1 MSLAPG
7 PRRPGTTLAAMGTLI
22 DPRTGERV
30 VLRAEHVF
38 GRNALRADT
47 ALDDPG
53 ISSMHAVARWR
64 NGRWLITDHS
74 RNGTFVDGKA
84 LVPGEPFP
92 LAAGTELRLGRGT
105 ALAWRVQ
112 DVTEPVDALVP
123 QDSQAPV
130 VRLGVHNLLP
140 SSEAPELCIY
150 QARPGLWMLEQNGE
164 TRALKDGD
172 RLQVGSARTHR
183 FFAAAPMDDTQ
194 VAEIGREPEAP
205 SLVMRLSLDEEHA
218 SLEVAD
224 GAARVDLGERSHHYC
239 LATLAR
245 RRMADQ
251 ERGLEPGAQG
261 WLGSAEL
268 ARMLGMETTHLNI
281 QIFRAREQLMTALP
295 AVPALSRLVER
306 RRGEL
311 RIGDLP
317 FEIFRGDRLEC
328 RYRPGSV
335 R

>member
-1 MSLAPG
+1 
-7 PRRPGTTLAAMGTLI
+7 MGTLF

-53 ISSMHAVARWR
+53 ISLMHAMIRWR
-64 NGRWLITDHS
+64 NGHWMLSDLS
-74 RNGTFVDGKA
+74 RNGTFVDGRV
-84 LVPGEPFP
+84 LVPGEPVA
-92 LAAGTELRLGRGT
+92 LAVGAEIRLGRGPGV
-105 ALAWRVQ
+105 AWRVQ
-112 DVTEPVDALVP
+112 DVAEPVDALVP
-123 QDSQAPV
+123 ADSSQPVIALAPN
-130 VRLGVHNLLP
+130 NLLP
-140 SSEAPELCIY
+140 TSEAPELCIY
-150 QARPGLWMLEQNGE
+150 QSRPGLWLLEQNGE

-172 RLQVGSARTHR
+172 RLEVGSARPHR
-183 FFAAAPMDDTQ
+183 FVAAAPMDDTQ
-194 VAEIGREPEAP
+194 VAVISRQADMPL
-205 SLVMRLSLDEEHA
+205 LVMRLSLDEEHA
-218 SLEVAD
+218 SLEVKD
-224 GAARVDLGERSHHYC
+224 GAARTDLGERSHHYC

-245 RRMADQ
+245 RRVADQ

-268 ARMLGMETTHLNI
+268 SRMLGMETTHLNI

-295 AVPALSRLVER
+295 GVAALSRLIER

-317 FEIFRGDRLEC
+317 FEVYRGDKLEC
-328 RYRPGSV
+328 RYRAD
-335 R
+335 

>member
-1 MSLAPG
+1 
-7 PRRPGTTLAAMGTLI
+7 MGTLF
-22 DPRTGERV
+22 DPRTGDRV

-47 ALDDPG
+47 AVDDPG
-53 ISSMHAVARWR
+53 ISLMHAVIRWR
-64 NGRWLITDHS
+64 NGRWMLSDHS
-74 RNGTFVDGKA
+74 RNGTFVDGRM
-84 LVPGEPFP
+84 LVPGEPFT
-92 LAAGTELRLGRGT
+92 LEVGAEIMLGRGT
-105 ALAWRVQ
+105 AVAWRVQ
-112 DVTEPVDALVP
+112 DIAEPADALVP
-123 QDSQAPV
+123 SDSRQPVIALAP
-130 VRLGVHNLLP
+130 HNLLP

-150 QARPGLWMLEQNGE
+150 QARPGLWMLEHNGE

-172 RLQVGSARTHR
+172 LLQVGGAGPHR
-183 FFAAAPMDDTQ
+183 FVAAAPMDDTQ
-194 VAEIGREPEAP
+194 VVEISREPEAP
-205 SLVMRLSLDEEHA
+205 WLVMRLSLDEEHA
-218 SLEVAD
+218 SLEVKV
-224 GAARVDLGERSHHYC
+224 GAARTDLGERSHHYC

-251 ERGLEPGAQG
+251 ARGIEHGAQG

-268 ARMLGMETTHLNI
+268 SRMLGMETTHLNI

-295 AVPALSRLVER
+295 GLDALSRLIER

-317 FEIFRGDRLEC
+317 FEVWRGDRLEC
-328 RYRPGSV
+328 SYRPVSV

>member
-1 MSLAPG
+1 
-7 PRRPGTTLAAMGTLI
+7 MGTLF

-53 ISSMHAVARWR
+53 ISLMHAVVRWR
-64 NGRWLITDHS
+64 DGRWLLSDHS
-74 RNGTFVDGKA
+74 RNGTFVDGRV
-84 LVPGEPFP
+84 LVPGEPFA
-92 LAAGTELRLGRGT
+92 LEVGAEVRLGRGPGVS
-105 ALAWRVQ
+105 WRVQ
-112 DVTEPVDALVP
+112 DVAEPTDALVP
-123 QDSQAPV
+123 ADSRQPVIALAP
-130 VRLGVHNLLP
+130 HNLLP

-150 QARPGLWMLEQNGE
+150 QARPGLWVLEQNGE
-164 TRALKDGD
+164 TRALKDGE
-172 RLQVGSARTHR
+172 RLQVGDAGLHR
-183 FFAAAPMDDTQ
+183 FVAAAPMDDTH
-194 VAEIGREPEAP
+194 VVEIVPETEAP
-205 SLVMRLSLDEEHA
+205 WLVMRLSLDEEHA
-218 SLEVAD
+218 RLEVKD
-224 GAARVDLGERSHHYC
+224 GAGKADLGERSHHYC

-268 ARMLGMETTHLNI
+268 SRMLGMEPTHLNI

-295 AVPALSRLVER
+295 GVDAVSRLIER

-317 FEIFRGDRLEC
+317 FEIYRGDRLEC
-328 RYRPGSV
+328 RYRPDSA

>member
-1 MSLAPG
+1 
-7 PRRPGTTLAAMGTLI
+7 MGTLF

-47 ALDDPG
+47 AIDDPG
-53 ISSMHAVARWR
+53 ISLMHAVARWR
-64 NGRWLITDHS
+64 NARWMLSDHS
-74 RNGTFVDGKA
+74 RNGTFVDGRA

-92 LAAGTELRLGRGT
+92 LAVGAEVRLGLGPEV
-105 ALAWRVQ
+105 AWQVQ
-112 DVTEPVDALVP
+112 DIAEPVDALVP
-123 QDSQAPV
+123 ADSRRPV
-130 VRLGVHNLLP
+130 IALASHNLLP
-140 SSEAPELCIY
+140 SSEAPELCVY
-150 QARPGLWMLEQNGE
+150 QARAGLWMLEQNGE

-172 RLQVGSARTHR
+172 RLEMGASGPHR
-183 FFAAAPMDDTQ
+183 FVAAAPMDDTQ
-194 VAEIGREPEAP
+194 VAEIVREADAP
-205 SLVMRLSLDEEHA
+205 WLVMRLSLDEEHA
-218 SLEVAD
+218 SLEVKD
-224 GAARVDLGERSHHYC
+224 GAAKTDLGERTHHYC

-268 ARMLGMETTHLNI
+268 SRMLGLEPAHLNI

-295 AVPALSRLVER
+295 GLAALSRLIER

-311 RIGDLP
+311 RLGDLP
-317 FEIFRGDRLEC
+317 FEVYRGDRLEC
-328 RYRPGSV
+328 RYRPVSV

>member
-1 MSLAPG
+1 
-7 PRRPGTTLAAMGTLI
+7 MGTLF

-53 ISSMHAVARWR
+53 ISLMHAVVRWR
-64 NGRWLITDHS
+64 NGRWMLSDHS
-74 RNGTFVDGKA
+74 RNGTFVNGRA
-84 LVPGEPFP
+84 LLAGEPFV
-92 LAAGTELRLGRGT
+92 LEVGAEIRLGRGPAGT
-105 ALAWRVQ
+105 WQVQ
-112 DVTEPVDALVP
+112 DVAEPVDALVP
-123 QDSQAPV
+123 PDARQPV
-130 VRLGVHNLLP
+130 LVLGPHNLLP

-172 RLQVGSARTHR
+172 RLQVGSAGVHR
-183 FFAAAPMDDTQ
+183 FVAAAPMDDTQ
-194 VAEIGREPEAP
+194 VAEIIPESAAP
-205 SLVMRLSLDEEHA
+205 WLVMRLSLDEEHA
-218 SLEVAD
+218 SLEVKD
-224 GAARVDLGERSHHYC
+224 GAARTDLGERSHHYC

-261 WLGSAEL
+261 WLASAEL
-268 ARMLGMETTHLNI
+268 SRMLGMEPTHLNI

-295 AVPALSRLVER
+295 GVAALSRLIER

-311 RIGDLP
+311 RIGEMP
-317 FEIFRGDRLEC
+317 FEIYRGDRLEC
-328 RYRPGSV
+328 RYRPVSV

>member
-1 MSLAPG
+1 
-7 PRRPGTTLAAMGTLI
+7 MGTLF
-22 DPRTGERV
+22 DPRTGDRV

-47 ALDDPG
+47 AVDDPG
-53 ISSMHAVARWR
+53 ISSMHAVIRWR
-64 NGRWLITDHS
+64 NGRWMVSDHS
-74 RNGTFVDGKA
+74 TNGTFVNGQV

-92 LAAGTELRLGRGT
+92 LEAGVELRLGRGPNV
-105 ALAWRVQ
+105 AWRVQ
-112 DVTEPVDALVP
+112 DVAAPVDVLVP
-123 QDSQAPV
+123 ADLLRPVIPLAP
-130 VRLGVHNLLP
+130 HNLLP
-140 SSEAPELCIY
+140 SSATPELCIY
-150 QARPGLWMLEQNGE
+150 LAGPGLWMLEQNGE

-172 RLQVGSARTHR
+172 AVQMESGPHR
-183 FFAAAPMDDTQ
+183 FVAAAPMDDTQ
-194 VAEIGREPEAP
+194 VADVAREPDTP
-205 SLVMRLSLDEEHA
+205 LLVMRLSLDEEHA
-218 SLEVAD
+218 SLEVKD
-224 GAARVDLGERSHHYC
+224 GAARTDLGERSHHYC

-268 ARMLGMETTHLNI
+268 SRMLGMETMHVNM

-295 AVPALSRLVER
+295 GIAALSRLIER

-311 RIGDLP
+311 RIGELP
-317 FEIFRGDRLEC
+317 FEIYRGDRLEC
-328 RYRPGSV
+328 RYRPLAAG

>member
-1 MSLAPG
+1 
-7 PRRPGTTLAAMGTLI
+7 MGTLF
-22 DPRTGERV
+22 DPRTGDRV

-47 ALDDPG
+47 AIDDPG
-53 ISSMHAVARWR
+53 ISLMHAVVRWR
-64 NGRWLITDHS
+64 NGRWMLTDHS
-74 RNGTFVDGKA
+74 RNGTFVDGQVLA
-84 LVPGEPFP
+84 PGEPFA
-92 LAAGTELRLGRGT
+92 LTVGVELRLGRGPGV
-105 ALAWRVQ
+105 AWRVQ
-112 DVTEPVDALVP
+112 DVAEPVDSLVP
-123 QDSQAPV
+123 PDSRQRDDRLAP
-130 VRLGVHNLLP
+130 HNLLP
-140 SSEAPELCIY
+140 SSEAPELCVY

-172 RLQVGSARTHR
+172 RLQVGSGEHR
-183 FFAAAPMDDTQ
+183 FVAAAPMDDTQ
-194 VAEIGREPEAP
+194 VAEVVREPESP
-205 SLVMRLSLDEEHA
+205 WLVLRLSLDEEHA
-218 SLEVAD
+218 SLEVKD
-224 GAARVDLGERSHHYC
+224 GAASTDLGERSHHYC

-251 ERGLEPGAQG
+251 ERGIEPGAQG

-268 ARMLGMETTHLNI
+268 SRMLGLETVHLNM

-295 AVPALSRLVER
+295 AAAALSRLIER

-317 FEIFRGDRLEC
+317 FEIYRGDRLEC
-328 RYRPGSV
+328 RYRPNQA

>member
-1 MSLAPG
+1 
-7 PRRPGTTLAAMGTLI
+7 MGTLL

-53 ISSMHAVARWR
+53 ISLMHAVVRWR
-64 NGRWLITDHS
+64 NGRWLLSDHS
-74 RNGTFVDGKA
+74 RNGTFVDGRV
-84 LVPGEPFP
+84 LVPGEPFA
-92 LAAGTELRLGRGT
+92 LEVGAEVRLGLGSGM
-105 ALAWRVQ
+105 AWRVQ
-112 DVTEPVDALVP
+112 DVSEPVDALVP
-123 QDSQAPV
+123 PDSSQPVITLAP
-130 VRLGVHNLLP
+130 HNLLP
-140 SSEAPELCIY
+140 SAEAPELSIF
-150 QARPGLWMLEQNGE
+150 QAQPGLWMLEQNGE

-172 RLQVGSARTHR
+172 RVQVGGAGLYRYV
-183 FFAAAPMDDTQ
+183 AAAPMDDTQ
-194 VAEIGREPEAP
+194 VAEIAREAEAP
-205 SLVMRLSLDEEHA
+205 RLVMRLSLDEEHA
-218 SLEVAD
+218 SLEVD
-224 GAARVDLGERSHHYC
+224 EGVVKTDLGERSHHYC

-251 ERGLEPGAQG
+251 ERGIEPGAQG

-268 ARMLGMETTHLNI
+268 SRMLGVDTTHLNI

-295 AVPALSRLVER
+295 GVTALSRLIER

-317 FEIFRGDRLEC
+317 FEVWRGDRLEC
-328 RYRPGSV
+328 RYRPTSV

>member
-1 MSLAPG
+1 
-7 PRRPGTTLAAMGTLI
+7 MGTLF
-22 DPRTGERV
+22 DPRTGDRV

-47 ALDDPG
+47 AVDDPG
-53 ISSMHAVARWR
+53 ISSMHAVIRWR
-64 NGRWLITDHS
+64 NGRWMVSDHS
-74 RNGTFVDGKA
+74 RNGSFVNGQV

-92 LAAGTELRLGRGT
+92 LEAGAELRLGRGPNV
-105 ALAWRVQ
+105 AWQVQ
-112 DVTEPVDALVP
+112 DVAEPVDALVP
-123 QDSQAPV
+123 ADSKRPVIALAP
-130 VRLGVHNLLP
+130 HNLLP
-140 SSEAPELCIY
+140 SSAAPELCIY

-172 RLQVGSARTHR
+172 AIRMEAGPHR
-183 FFAAAPMDDTQ
+183 FVAAAPVDDTQ
-194 VAEIGREPEAP
+194 VAEVSREPEAP
-205 SLVMRLSLDEEHA
+205 LLVMRLSLDEEHA
-218 SLEVAD
+218 SLEVKD
-224 GAARVDLGERSHHYC
+224 GAARADLGERSHHYC

-245 RRMADQ
+245 RRMADH

-268 ARMLGMETTHLNI
+268 SRMLGMETTHVNM

-295 AVPALSRLVER
+295 GVAALSRLIER

-311 RIGDLP
+311 RIGELP
-317 FEIFRGDRLEC
+317 FEIYRGDKLEC
-328 RYRPGSV
+328 RYRPL

>member
-1 MSLAPG
+1 
-7 PRRPGTTLAAMGTLI
+7 MGTLF

-53 ISSMHAVARWR
+53 ISLMHAVVRWR
-64 NGRWLITDHS
+64 NGRWMLSDHS
-74 RNGTFVDGKA
+74 RNGTFVNGRA
-84 LVPGEPFP
+84 LLPGEPFV
-92 LAAGTELRLGRGT
+92 LEVGAEIRLGRGPVGT
-105 ALAWRVQ
+105 WQVQ
-112 DVTEPVDALVP
+112 DVAEPVDALVP
-123 QDSQAPV
+123 PDARQPV
-130 VRLGVHNLLP
+130 LVLGPHNLLP
-140 SSEAPELCIY
+140 SSETPELCIY

-172 RLQVGSARTHR
+172 RLQVGSAGVHR
-183 FFAAAPMDDTQ
+183 FVAAAPMDDQQ
-194 VAEIGREPEAP
+194 VAEITRESAAP
-205 SLVMRLSLDEEHA
+205 WLVMRLSLDEEHA
-218 SLEVAD
+218 SLEVKD
-224 GAARVDLGERSHHYC
+224 GVARTDLGERSHHYC

-261 WLGSAEL
+261 WLASAEL
-268 ARMLGMETTHLNI
+268 SRMLGMEPTHLNI

-295 AVPALSRLVER
+295 GVAALSRLIER

-311 RIGDLP
+311 RIGEMP
-317 FEIFRGDRLEC
+317 FEIYRGDRLEC
-328 RYRPGSV
+328 RYRPVS

>member
-1 MSLAPG
+1 
-7 PRRPGTTLAAMGTLI
+7 MGTLL

-53 ISSMHAVARWR
+53 ISLMHAVVRWR
-64 NGRWLITDHS
+64 NGRWMLSDHS
-74 RNGTFVDGKA
+74 RNGTFVDGRV

-92 LAAGTELRLGRGT
+92 LEVGAEVRLGLGSGM
-105 ALAWRVQ
+105 AWRVQ
-112 DVTEPVDALVP
+112 DVAEPVDALVP
-123 QDSQAPV
+123 PDSRQPVITLAP
-130 VRLGVHNLLP
+130 HNLLP
-140 SSEAPELCIY
+140 SAEAPELSIF

-172 RLQVGSARTHR
+172 RVQVGSAGLHR
-183 FFAAAPMDDTQ
+183 YVAAAPMDDTQ
-194 VAEIGREPEAP
+194 VAEIAREAEAP
-205 SLVMRLSLDEEHA
+205 WLVMRLSLDEEHA
-218 SLEVAD
+218 CLEVNE
-224 GAARVDLGERSHHYC
+224 GAGKTDLGERSHHYC

-251 ERGLEPGAQG
+251 ERGIEPGAQG

-268 ARMLGMETTHLNI
+268 SRMLGMDTTHLNI

-295 AVPALSRLVER
+295 RVTALSRLIER

-311 RIGDLP
+311 RMGDLP
-317 FEIFRGDRLEC
+317 FEIYRGDRLEC
-328 RYRPGSV
+328 RYRPASV

>member
-1 MSLAPG
+1 
-7 PRRPGTTLAAMGTLI
+7 MGTLS

-53 ISSMHAVARWR
+53 ISSMHAVIRWR
-64 NGRWLITDHS
+64 NGRWLLTDHS

-84 LVPGEPFP
+84 LVPGEPFT
-92 LAAGTELRLGRGT
+92 LEAGAELRLGRGSNV
-105 ALAWRVQ
+105 AWRVQ
-112 DVTEPVDALVP
+112 DVAAPVDALVP
-123 QDSQAPV
+123 QDSSVPV
-130 VRLGVHNLLP
+130 VVLTPHNLLP
-140 SSEAPELCIY
+140 SSEAPEVCIY
-150 QARPGLWMLEQNGE
+150 QARPGLWMLEQNGD

-172 RLQVGSARTHR
+172 HLQLGSAGPHR
-183 FFAAAPMDDTQ
+183 FLAAAPMDDTQ
-194 VAEIGREPEAP
+194 VAEIAREPEAP
-205 SLVMRLSLDEEHA
+205 WLVMRLSLDEEHA

-224 GAARVDLGERSHHYC
+224 GAARTDLGERSHHYC

-251 ERGLEPGAQG
+251 ARGIEPGAQG
-261 WLGSAEL
+261 WLGSGEL
-268 ARMLGMETTHLNI
+268 AKMLGMETTHLNI

-295 AVPALSRLVER
+295 AVVALSRLIER

-317 FEIFRGDRLEC
+317 FEVYRGDKLEC
-328 RYRPGSV
+328 RYRPDSV

>member
-1 MSLAPG
+1 
-7 PRRPGTTLAAMGTLI
+7 MGTLF

-47 ALDDPG
+47 AIDDPG
-53 ISSMHAVARWR
+53 ISLMHAVARWR
-64 NGRWLITDHS
+64 NGRWVLSDHS
-74 RNGTFVDGKA
+74 RNGTFVDGRM

-92 LAAGTELRLGRGT
+92 LAVGAEVRLGLGES
-105 ALAWRVQ
+105 AAWQVQ
-112 DVTEPVDALVP
+112 DVDEPVDALVP
-123 QDSQAPV
+123 ADSRQAV
-130 VRLGVHNLLP
+130 VALAPHNLLP

-150 QARPGLWMLEQNGE
+150 QTRPGLWILEQNGE

-172 RLQVGSARTHR
+172 RLQVGSAGEHR
-183 FFAAAPMDDTQ
+183 FVAAAPMDDTQ
-194 VAEIGREPEAP
+194 VAEIVRDAEAP
-205 SLVMRLSLDEEHA
+205 WLVMRLSLDEEHA
-218 SLEVAD
+218 SLEVKD
-224 GAARVDLGERSHHYC
+224 GAARTDLGERSHHYC

-251 ERGLEPGAQG
+251 ERGIEPGAQG
-261 WLGSAEL
+261 WLGSGEL
-268 ARMLGMETTHLNI
+268 ARMLGMETTHVNI

-295 AVPALSRLVER
+295 GLAALSRLIER

-311 RIGDLP
+311 RMGDLP
-317 FEIFRGDRLEC
+317 FEIYRGDRLEC
-328 RYRPGSV
+328 RYRPAVV

>member
-1 MSLAPG
+1 
-7 PRRPGTTLAAMGTLI
+7 MGTLF

-53 ISSMHAVARWR
+53 ISLMHAVARWR
-64 NGRWLITDHS
+64 NGRWMLSDHS
-74 RNGTFVDGKA
+74 RNGTYVDGRA
-84 LVPGEPFP
+84 LAPGEPFP
-92 LAAGTELRLGRGT
+92 LQVGAEVRLGRGPG
-105 ALAWRVQ
+105 AAWRVQ
-112 DVTEPVDALVP
+112 DVAEPVDALVP
-123 QDSQAPV
+123 PDSRQPVIALAP
-130 VRLGVHNLLP
+130 HNLLP

-150 QARPGLWMLEQNGE
+150 QARPGLWMLEHNGE

-172 RLQVGSARTHR
+172 RVQVGGGQHR
-183 FFAAAPMDDTQ
+183 FLAAAPMDDTH
-194 VAEIGREPEAP
+194 VVEAP
-205 SLVMRLSLDEEHA
+205 RDAAAPWLVMRLSLDEEHA
-218 SLEVAD
+218 SLEVRH
-224 GAARVDLGERSHHYC
+224 GAASTDLGERSHHYC

-251 ERGLEPGAQG
+251 ARGIEPGAQG

-268 ARMLGMETTHLNI
+268 SRMLGMEPTHLNI

-295 AVPALSRLVER
+295 GLAALSRLIER

-317 FEIFRGDRLEC
+317 FEIYRGDGLEC
-328 RYRPGSV
+328 RYRPDAL

>member
-1 MSLAPG
+1 
-7 PRRPGTTLAAMGTLI
+7 MGTLF

-47 ALDDPG
+47 AFEDPG
-53 ISSMHAVARWR
+53 ISLMHAVVRWR
-64 NGRWLITDHS
+64 NGRWMLSDHS
-74 RNGTFVDGKA
+74 RNGTYVDGRQLA
-84 LVPGEPFP
+84 PGEPFP
-92 LAAGTELRLGRGT
+92 LELGAEVRLGRGPGV
-105 ALAWRVQ
+105 AWRVQ
-112 DVTEPVDALVP
+112 DLAEPVDALVP
-123 QDSQAPV
+123 PDPRQPVIALAP
-130 VRLGVHNLLP
+130 HNLLP

-150 QARPGLWMLEQNGE
+150 QARPGLWMLEHNGE

-172 RLQVGSARTHR
+172 RLQVGSAGLHR
-183 FFAAAPMDDTQ
+183 FLAAAPMDDTQ
-194 VAEIGREPEAP
+194 VAEIARDAAAP
-205 SLVMRLSLDEEHA
+205 CLVMRLSLDEEHA
-218 SLEVAD
+218 SLEVKD
-224 GAARVDLGERSHHYC
+224 GAARTDLGERSHHYC

-245 RRMADQ
+245 RRVVDQ
-251 ERGLEPGAQG
+251 ERGIELGAQG

-268 ARMLGMETTHLNI
+268 SRMLGMEATHLNI

-295 AVPALSRLVER
+295 GIAALSRLIER

-317 FEIFRGDRLEC
+317 FEIYRGDSLEC
-328 RYRPGSV
+328 RYRPDLV

>member
-1 MSLAPG
+1 MA
-7 PRRPGTTLAAMGTLI
+7 TLL

-53 ISSMHAVARWR
+53 ISLMHAVIRWR
-64 NGRWLITDHS
+64 NGRWMLSDHS
-74 RNGTFVDGKA
+74 RNGTFVNGQA
-84 LVPGEPFP
+84 LQPGEPFP
-92 LAAGTELRLGRGT
+92 LEAGAEIRLGRGPGV
-105 ALAWRVQ
+105 AWQVQ
-112 DVTEPVDALVP
+112 DVAEPVDALVP
-123 QDSQAPV
+123 PDSRQPVLALAP
-130 VRLGVHNLLP
+130 HNLLP

-150 QARPGLWMLEQNGE
+150 QSQPGLWMLEQNGE

-172 RLQVGSARTHR
+172 RVQVGSAGLHR
-183 FFAAAPMDDTQ
+183 FVAAAPMDDTQ
-194 VAEIGREPEAP
+194 VAEIVPEVAAP
-205 SLVMRLSLDEEHA
+205 WLVLRLSLDEEHA
-218 SLEVAD
+218 SLEVKD
-224 GAARVDLGERSHHYC
+224 GAARTDLGERSHHYC

-261 WLGSAEL
+261 WLASAEL
-268 ARMLGMETTHLNI
+268 SRMLGVETTHLNI

-295 AVPALSRLVER
+295 GVPALSRLIER

-311 RIGDLP
+311 RIGDMP
-317 FEIFRGDRLEC
+317 FEIYRGDRLEC
-328 RYRPGSV
+328 RYRPASLH
-335 R
+335 

>member
-1 MSLAPG
+1 
-7 PRRPGTTLAAMGTLI
+7 MGTLF
-22 DPRTGERV
+22 DPRTGDRV

-47 ALDDPG
+47 VIDDPG
-53 ISSMHAVARWR
+53 ISLMHAVIRWR
-64 NGRWLITDHS
+64 NGRWMVSDHS
-74 RNGTFVDGKA
+74 RNGTFVDGRPLQAGETVA
-84 LVPGEPFP
+84 LEVG
-92 LAAGTELRLGRGT
+92 AQLRLGRGPEV
-105 ALAWRVQ
+105 AWQVQ
-112 DVTEPVDALVP
+112 DVAEPADALVP
-123 QDSQAPV
+123 PDARQPVLLLAP
-130 VRLGVHNLLP
+130 HNLLP

-150 QARPGLWMLEQNGE
+150 QAQPGLWMLEQYGE

-172 RLQVGSARTHR
+172 RVQVGSAGLHR
-183 FFAAAPMDDTQ
+183 FVAAAPMDDTQ
-194 VAEIGREPEAP
+194 VAEIAPESAAP
-205 SLVMRLSLDEEHA
+205 CLVMRLSLDEEHA
-218 SLEVAD
+218 SLEVKD
-224 GAARVDLGERSHHYC
+224 GAARTDLGERSHHYC

-268 ARMLGMETTHLNI
+268 SRMLGMETTHLNI

-295 AVPALSRLVER
+295 GVAAVSRLIER

-317 FEIFRGDRLEC
+317 FEIYRGDRLEC
-328 RYRPGSV
+328 RYRPNSV

>member
-1 MSLAPG
+1 
-7 PRRPGTTLAAMGTLI
+7 MGTLF
-22 DPRTGERV
+22 DSRTGQRV

-53 ISSMHAVARWR
+53 ISLMHAVVRWR
-64 NGRWLITDHS
+64 AGRWMLSDHS
-74 RNGTFVDGKA
+74 RNGTYVDGRQ
-84 LVPGEPFP
+84 LVPGEPFA
-92 LAAGTELRLGRGT
+92 LEVGAEVRLGRGP
-105 ALAWRVQ
+105 AVAWRVQ
-112 DVTEPVDALVP
+112 DLAEPADVLVP
-123 QDSQAPV
+123 PDSSQPV
-130 VRLGVHNLLP
+130 VVLGAHNLLP

-150 QARPGLWMLEQNGE
+150 RARPGLWMLEQNGE

-172 RLQVGSARTHR
+172 RLQVGAAGLHQ
-183 FFAAAPMDDTQ
+183 FLAAAPMDDTQ
-194 VAEIGREPEAP
+194 VAEIGPEAEAP
-205 SLVMRLSLDEEHA
+205 CLVMRLSLDEEHA
-218 SLEVAD
+218 CLEVKD
-224 GAARVDLGERSHHYC
+224 GATRADLGERSHHYC

-245 RRMADQ
+245 RRVSDQ
-251 ERGLEPGAQG
+251 ERGIEPGAQG

-268 ARMLGMETTHLNI
+268 SRMLGMEPTHLNI

-295 AVPALSRLVER
+295 GTTALSRLIER

-317 FEIFRGDRLEC
+317 FEIYRGDRLEC